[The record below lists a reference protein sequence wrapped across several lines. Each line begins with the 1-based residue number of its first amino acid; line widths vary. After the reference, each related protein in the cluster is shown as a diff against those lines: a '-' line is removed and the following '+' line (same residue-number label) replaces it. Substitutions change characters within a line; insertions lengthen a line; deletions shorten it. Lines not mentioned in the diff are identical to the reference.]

1 MIIVYTLGSASPNI
15 RKISIMLEEIGLAFT
30 VRRVEKLSN
39 GKYPQDFIAINP
51 NTTVPTIVDQDTGNI
66 IFESGAILHY
76 LAEKAHKLLPENLI
90 ARGEV
95 IKWLMFEVANVGP
108 VMGEL
113 FHYMLMDTDEI
124 SAAHLQRYKDKVARH
139 CAILE
144 QRLDGREYLCNEYSI
159 ADIALYP
166 WTVILEDMA
175 DIHLQDYP
183 RLQKWAN
190 LISNRPAVLRSAQ
203 FDTAFSA

>member
-15 RKISIMLEEIGLAFT
+15 RKISIMLEEVGLAFT

-39 GKYPQDFIAINP
+39 GKYPPDFIAINP
-51 NTTVPTIVDQDTGNI
+51 NTTVPTIIDQDTGNM

-76 LAEKAHKLLPENLI
+76 LAEKTRKLLPENHI

-113 FHYMLMDTDEI
+113 FHYMMDTDEI
-124 SAAHLQRYKDKVARH
+124 SAAHLQRYKDKLAHH

-144 QRLDGREYLCNEYSI
+144 QQLAGRDYLCNAYSI

-175 DIHLQDYP
+175 DINLGDYP
-183 RLQKWAN
+183 RLQNWAN
-190 LISNRPAVLRSAQ
+190 RISNRPAVLRSAH
-203 FDTAFSA
+203 FDSVLST